1 MKGFR
6 DEIQKAGAVIV
17 GALKDT
23 YGYLGTVLLVSILW
37 FAAAAA
43 VVFLMS
49 LFIESLLVALPVVIV
64 LTSPLIGAGFYVTN
78 LILQGRLC
86 CAFRHARRPE
96 EVFLEKSGRVR
107 RSSSACKYIST

>member
-37 FAAAAA
+37 FAAAARCGI
-43 VVFLMS
+43 S
-49 LFIESLLVALPVVIV
+49 YEFI
-64 LTSPLIGAGFYVTN
+64 
-78 LILQGRLC
+78 
-86 CAFRHARRPE
+86 H
-96 EVFLEKSGRVR
+96 
-107 RSSSACKYIST
+107 